1 MRKHLKWRTLDKVLL
16 IVAIFALR
24 NHVLGGQR
32 TSAVRAEQGS
42 KGSKFNVHG
51 RKIDRVDLFEEQ
63 IILLLRVFIPHA
75 KTERVVRRGIKSK
88 AEKYCVAVAG
98 CRRGVGGW
106 RMRPSQ
112 VHLAAAR
119 APATSPVDDARVRL
133 VAAEATSRAATG
145 QKKAKQDR
153 PKQNL
158 LVRALWSCMDR
169 RGHSIHDLADA
180 LGVTYGY
187 LLSIARGERPM
198 NSVSRDILARA
209 AEYLQIPLAQAYVWA
224 VSPRPEYFYN
234 SRSLAFELDALY
246 EDLKNNTGSTSS
258 FRPWRAGTTCRPVP
272 SSQSPSCTRTCVASS
287 SFHMCGHS
295 ERTLIARLAS
305 ESGWPLESGRPD

>member
-1 MRKHLKWRTLDKVLL
+1 MESKAR
-16 IVAIFALR
+16 LR
-24 NHVLGGQR
+24 NTVSRSQDADEGSVGVAHE
-32 TSAVRAEQGS
+32 AKPRAS
-42 KGSKFNVHG
+42 S
-51 RKIDRVDLFEEQ
+51 
-63 IILLLRVFIPHA
+63 
-75 KTERVVRRGIKSK
+75 RRAS
-88 AEKYCVAVAG
+88 
-98 CRRGVGGW
+98 
-106 RMRPSQ
+106 
-112 VHLAAAR
+112 

-133 VAAEATSRAATG
+133 VATEATQAATG

-224 VSPRPEYFYN
+224 GVLAPEDFYN

-246 EDLKNNTGSTSS
+246 EDLKNNTGLNFFLPTKEEWDNLPA
-258 FRPWRAGTTCRPVP
+258 RPKLT
-272 SSQSPSCTRTCVASS
+272 
-287 SFHMCGHS
+287 
-295 ERTLIARLAS
+295 IAIMYENLRGKFFLSHVDIAK
-305 ESGWPLESGRPD
+305 EH